1 MLVTNAAI
9 DSALRAYLSSAD
21 GNKVVPSATNENNPA
36 KQTAV
41 RRRNARQTRPRECG
55 TKRYSNACLAV
66 SKTCHP
72 VIAWEQNANASG
84 SEFLASERERLLK
97 KSE

>member
-1 MLVTNAAI
+1 MH
-9 DSALRAYLSSAD
+9 
-21 GNKVVPSATNENNPA
+21 A
-36 KQTAV
+36 KP
-41 RRRNARQTRPRECG
+41 RPRECG

-72 VIAWEQNANASG
+72 VIAWEQNANAFG
-84 SEFLASERERLLK
+84 SEFLASERERLVK